1 MDLAAAIGEMIQVD
15 KYGLSFYYAGKCL
28 SMQTRIGEEQ
38 LGLQQGDIKDVTL
51 LCLKG
56 GDNGPKKFM
65 RFTRTDEPERSLT
78 YFGDGEQYDAIQF
91 TPKRNITFIGFSV
104 YPAIVPF

>member
-1 MDLAAAIGEMIQVD
+1 MQRSANDKVIDIATAIAEMISVD

-28 SMQTRIGEEQ
+28 SLQTKLGDEQIGLDTQEEQ
-38 LGLQQGDIKDVTL
+38 TTL

-65 RFTRTDEPERSLT
+65 RFTRTDEPERALT
-78 YFGDGEQYDAIQF
+78 YFGEGE
-91 TPKRNITFIGFSV
+91 
-104 YPAIVPF
+104 